1 MDLQQF
7 KDSLTQS
14 APPANLSN
22 ALQALWQAAKGDWKA
37 AHVLAQAQDDAIGA
51 WVHAYLHHEEG
62 DATNAAHWYRRANRP
77 VSQLSL
83 EKEWDE
89 IAQALLAHS

>member
-7 KDSLTQS
+7 KHSLAQAT
-14 APPANLSN
+14 PPTGLSH

-37 AHVLAQAQDDAIGA
+37 AHVLAQAQDDEIGA

-62 DATNAAHWYRRANRP
+62 DAANAAYWYRRANQP
-77 VSQLSL
+77 VSQQTL
-83 EKEWDE
+83 EKEWEE
-89 IAQALLAHS
+89 IAQALLA